1 MISWSARTTA
11 DVLRHCGIDGVGG
24 GSALNGLAAERL
36 RRAPSRGLL
45 QLRGLFRD
53 FWGSTGVGGGSA
65 LDGLAAERLR
75 RTPSRGP
82 SEKGTNQNESR
93 SYMHQE
99 RRKKKAKR
107 GGARLG
113 WWRDREPGSLP
124 VAYLVTQ
131 VGNWGSGS
139 DDVGLID
146 YICGSTGY
154 VEELF
159 QSTFFEPRRG
169 GEASGLAR
177 DPQDPRSGRKVCQAQ
192 RRLPR

>member
-1 MISWSARTTA
+1 LPPRI
-11 DVLRHCGIDGVGG
+11 
-24 GSALNGLAAERL
+24 GLHIGL
-36 RRAPSRGLL
+36 PKKAPNT
-45 QLRGLFRD
+45 RGLFRD
-53 FWGSTGVGGGSA
+53 FWGI
-65 LDGLAAERLR
+65 AAERLR

-139 DDVGLID
+139 DDVGLM
-146 YICGSTGY
+146 
-154 VEELF
+154 
-159 QSTFFEPRRG
+159 QSTKAPLGSLYCDPKGRRALLRTPSTEG
-169 GEASGLAR
+169 RSVCLCWAKSKPKGPKGCTTQYEATTSSYTYARWDTTMGLQ
-177 DPQDPRSGRKVCQAQ
+177 PTC
-192 RRLPR
+192 